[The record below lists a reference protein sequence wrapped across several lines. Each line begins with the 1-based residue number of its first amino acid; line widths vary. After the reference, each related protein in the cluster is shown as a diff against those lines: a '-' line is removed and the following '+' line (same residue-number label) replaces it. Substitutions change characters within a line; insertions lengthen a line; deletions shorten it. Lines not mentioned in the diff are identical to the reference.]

1 MSRPNTSTPS
11 EAGFPEIAAASNDPH
26 IIRELFRFLKAN
38 KKWWLLPIILVVL
51 MMALTV
57 YLSGAAP
64 FIYTL
69 F

>member
-1 MSRPNTSTPS
+1 MSQPDTSRHS
-11 EAGFPEIAAASNDPH
+11 EAGFREIAAASDDPH
-26 IIRELFRFLKAN
+26 FVRELFCFLKAN
-38 KKWWLLPIILVVL
+38 KKWWLLPIIMVVL

-64 FIYTL
+64 FIYAL